1 MRKLSQGNKAN
12 FILFT
17 IIVIIII
24 AILVASL
31 ILVSKVKKE
40 QYEIGEKALT
50 YDVDYNPISIDQSAL
65 IDRNWDSNY
74 YLHLKEDGTVSKLGK
89 NALVFYTRKITLDV
103 YGKIY
108 EIELNGNVTESD
120 GKNEIL
126 DLTQNRIFKI
136 ADRRYLITGNEIK
149 NETGT
154 LNTKNY
160 LMIIIDKSGNMLL
173 LNNELNTKTIN
184 PVTLQTSSFIFDVAN
199 EKLKYDD
206 KEIDLKK
213 IEGSTN
219 QYKEKLEEPENVITE
234 NNNNGGSNSGGNGG
248 TGTIISNNNGSSTI
262 INNNNNSSTNINVN
276 DNNNNSN
283 NNNSNNNNN
292 NNDSNNTELIKSLSL
307 RSVTATSSYID
318 VEYSVVDPENK
329 YQLVYIILE
338 QNGTQEKIVLDKTQ
352 TFYRIEK
359 LQPNA
364 QYTISLAYR
373 IVDANATSQEYI
385 EDTIAIRTEKILSNI
400 TIDKITSNRIYFT
413 LKIDQNYIFDSAKVA
428 IYCNGEQKGTL
439 DVNIEQA
446 TSVNGWSSSFE
457 NTDRSGELVL
467 KLEDVYYQNK
477 KIEFET
483 DARIRF

>member
-1 MRKLSQGNKAN
+1 MRKLSQGNRTN
-12 FILFT
+12 FILFA

-40 QYEIGEKALT
+40 QYEISEKALT

-74 YLHLKEDGTVSKLGK
+74 YLHLKSDGTVSKLGK

-160 LMIIIDKSGNMLL
+160 LMIIIDKSGNTLL

-184 PVTLQTSSFIFDVAN
+184 PVTLQTPSFIFDVAN

-234 NNNNGGSNSGGNGG
+234 NNNNGGSNSGANS
-248 TGTIISNNNGSSTI
+248 GTIISNNNGSSTI
-262 INNNNNSSTNINVN
+262 INNNNNNNNTNININN
-276 DNNNNSN
+276 D
-283 NNNSNNNNN
+283 NNNNN
-292 NNDSNNTELIKSLSL
+292 NNNNSDNNDKNNTELIKSLSL

-318 VEYSVVDPENK
+318 VEYSVIDPENK

-338 QNGTQEKIVLDKTQ
+338 QNGTQEKIVLDKTK
-352 TFYRIEK
+352 TSYRIEK
-359 LQPNA
+359 LQPNT
-364 QYTISLAYR
+364 QYTVSLAYR
-373 IVDANATSQEYI
+373 TVDANATSQEYI
-385 EDTIAIRTEKILSNI
+385 EDAIAIRTEKILANI
-400 TIDKITSNRIYFT
+400 TIDKITSNKVYFT
-413 LKIDQNYIFDSAKVA
+413 LKIDQNYIFDSAQVT
-428 IYCNGEQKGTL
+428 IYCNGEQKDTV

-446 TSVNGWSSSFE
+446 TSANGWSSSFE
-457 NTDRSGELVL
+457 NTDRSGELIL

-483 DARIRF
+483 DARIKF